1 MNDRNRMIQMLTEQY
16 DRWEKEDQENY
27 ENGSGPKGPN
37 GSLMYYSFDTL
48 FNEVVWRLKIM
59 KDEEIRVKLKDLK
72 KEGEIFNQQV
82 GSLYSGITADRINN
96 LLTDLKEN
104 YGIDVPYSQ
113 PCPGRIDLSILDKLI
128 KRYE

>member
-1 MNDRNRMIQMLTEQY
+1 MLTEQY
-16 DRWEKEDQENY
+16 DIWDRQQQEDFDK
-27 ENGSGPKGPN
+27 GSGFKGPN
-37 GSLMYYSFDTL
+37 GSLMEFSFNDL
-48 FNEVVWRLKIM
+48 FNEVIWRLKIM
-59 KDEEIRVKLKDLK
+59 KDAEIREKLKDLK
-72 KEGEIFNQQV
+72 SEGDLFNQQV

-104 YGIDVPYSQ
+104 YGIDVPYHQ